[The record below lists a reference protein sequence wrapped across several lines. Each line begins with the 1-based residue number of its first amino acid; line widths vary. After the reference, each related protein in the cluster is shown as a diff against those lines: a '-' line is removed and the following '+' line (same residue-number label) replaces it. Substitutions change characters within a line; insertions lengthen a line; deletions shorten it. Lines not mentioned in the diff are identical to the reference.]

1 MISDTVVSS
10 PIAAS
15 LPGDAE
21 NVAPAASTSK
31 YHTMVEKPGFKK
43 DLYEFWLDIKEVLS
57 NKYFFWC
64 LCGSIANNFALGGL
78 ADWFPS
84 FLYRYN
90 HVSISNAGVVV
101 GAATII
107 GGIGG
112 NLLGAKTSLRYE
124 KSLKNAYMSISAM
137 FTVPAAFFLLILIN
151 VHSTAV
157 AILFLMLAEICV
169 WTCLAPITTVSI
181 SCIPAPLRAV
191 SCGLTIFLQH
201 VLGDMISPPI
211 IGAISDA
218 TGSLQKGLQITW
230 MMVAVSGASW
240 AWGAFSLPNFD
251 VPVELSGAERPEQ
264 QETTNWELLFYS
276 SPYPSP
282 VEAAIQQLS
291 QSFSDIDEAQFEMNT
306 IRMDHAI

>member
-1 MISDTVVSS
+1 VSS
-10 PIAAS
+10 PIVAPQS
-15 LPGDAE
+15 GDADDTM
-21 NVAPAASTSK
+21 VAPPDSK

-43 DLYEFWLDIKEVLS
+43 DLYEFWLDVKEVLG

-101 GAATII
+101 GAATIL

-112 NLLGAKTSLRYE
+112 NFLGAKTTLRYE
-124 KSLKNAYMSISAM
+124 KALKNAYMSISAM

-157 AILFLMLAEICV
+157 AITFLMLAEICV

-201 VLGDMISPPI
+201 ILGDMISPPI
-211 IGAISDA
+211 IGAISDS

-230 MMVAVSGASW
+230 IMVAVSGASW

-251 VPVELSGAERPEQ
+251 IPVELSGAERPGDK
-264 QETTNWELLFYS
+264 ETTYYELLFVS
-276 SPYPSP
+276 SPHPSP
-282 VEAAIQQLS
+282 VESAIQQLS
-291 QSFSDIDEAQFEMNT
+291 QSFSDIDEAQLEMNT
-306 IRMDHAI
+306 IRMERAI